1 MPDLWDELPTA
12 LFGERPPIE
21 CFSKEVVAPDEVQKK
36 ERGKDAEENL
46 RQVFGSPE
54 IK

>member
-1 MPDLWDELPTA
+1 MPNLWDDLPPEM
-12 LFGERPPIE
+12 LGDRPSIE

-54 IK
+54 VK